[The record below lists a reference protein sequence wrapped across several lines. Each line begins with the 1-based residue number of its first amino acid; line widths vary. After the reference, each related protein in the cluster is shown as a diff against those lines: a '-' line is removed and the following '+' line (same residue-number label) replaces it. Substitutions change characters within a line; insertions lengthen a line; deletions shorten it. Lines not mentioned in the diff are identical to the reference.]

1 MRYYFRDGHCF
12 YYNEFEYDTQ
22 LEYLLDSEE
31 AMRNL
36 LGHNVEELERLRA
49 DLQYSVLTRD
59 LSQFE
64 LCLENLQAFELA
76 TS

>member
-1 MRYYFRDGHCF
+1 
-12 YYNEFEYDTQ
+12 
-22 LEYLLDSEE
+22 
-31 AMRNL
+31 MRNL